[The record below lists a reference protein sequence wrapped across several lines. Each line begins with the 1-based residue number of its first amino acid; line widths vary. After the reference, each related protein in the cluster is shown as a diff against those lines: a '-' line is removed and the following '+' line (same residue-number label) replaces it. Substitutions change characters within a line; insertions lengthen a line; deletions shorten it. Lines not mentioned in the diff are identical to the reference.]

1 LPHPD
6 SPAGRYLTPQEIR
19 TPALAERVQAVVAA
33 YLRALR
39 LAPAAVY
46 RETGCQLDQVIDGLL
61 PGLLQMLA
69 ALGISAMAGASAG
82 AAVGFFLGGVGA
94 APGAI
99 VGGELGLE
107 VGTALLAWMGLG
119 FLAVAIGQG
128 MGELTGV
135 LRRAIRCAW
144 HAPEQHFL
152 SFETDRAAED
162 LARAVGILFRL
173 ILQGLLAYVLKNGAV
188 SASQAAASTGQAIIS
203 GGARAA
209 SGATLAEVSA
219 LLRKS
224 KLPDGF
230 VVWLERNWDDL
241 KRNPKLTSNKTAPS
255 ISSQSSSAVTPSEMK
270 AMRERQGSDGVAGKS
285 GNESNAIPEKITDK
299 KAALDE
305 QAAGDNID
313 LNKKRA
319 AFCGSTGKNCPNVP
333 DNIRIRGAAEAP
345 RLVPY
350 NSNASGVIR
359 TQQEAIDLAR
369 SYGAEIGDDITI
381 GFMKN
386 WTRTDADAEYFY
398 RLRDYKPD
406 DWVEWDDF
414 LHETTGKIPVRF
426 NANILNSDES
436 IVAHIAHE
444 MHELNALRNIFA
456 ERGAMQ
462 ARELNKLI
470 ATRRQGGLAGNLHEQ
485 AWDIADQL
493 VFKMRG
499 GQ

>member
-1 LPHPD
+1 
-6 SPAGRYLTPQEIR
+6 
-19 TPALAERVQAVVAA
+19 
-33 YLRALR
+33 
-39 LAPAAVY
+39 
-46 RETGCQLDQVIDGLL
+46 
-61 PGLLQMLA
+61 M
-69 ALGISAMAGASAG
+69 
-82 AAVGFFLGGVGA
+82 
-94 APGAI
+94 
-99 VGGELGLE
+99 
-107 VGTALLAWMGLG
+107 
-119 FLAVAIGQG
+119 
-128 MGELTGV
+128 
-135 LRRAIRCAW
+135 
-144 HAPEQHFL
+144 
-152 SFETDRAAED
+152 
-162 LARAVGILFRL
+162 GILFRL
-173 ILQGLLAYVLKNGAV
+173 MLQGLLAYVLKNGAV
-188 SASQAAASTGQAIIS
+188 SASQAAASTGQAILK

-209 SGATLAEVSA
+209 ADATLAEVSA

-230 VVWLERNWDDL
+230 VIWLERNWDDL
-241 KRNPKLTSNKTAPS
+241 KRNPKLASDKTAPN
-255 ISSQSSSAVTPSEMK
+255 ISSQSSSTVTPSELK
-270 AMRERQGSDGVAGKS
+270 AMRERLGREDVAETS
-285 GNESNAIPEKITDK
+285 NNNSQPVAERASNE
-299 KAALDE
+299 KAALGE
-305 QAAGDNID
+305 QVAGDNID
-313 LNKKRA
+313 PNKKGA
-319 AFCGSTGKNCPNVP
+319 ALGESTGKNCPNVLN
-333 DNIRIRGAAEAP
+333 NIRIRGAAEAP
-345 RLVPY
+345 RLAPY
-350 NSNASGVIR
+350 NSNAGGVIR

-369 SYGAEIGDDITI
+369 SYGVEIGDDITI

-386 WTRTDADAEYFY
+386 WIRTDADAEYFY